1 MRKRPRG
8 LNVISLLSADLVRED
23 VSLVQK
29 AELWRQIQCGFSL
42 PPSRELPTYL
52 QKCVPLGVLLNV
64 EDPLEQGG
72 SEDAEREE
80 EAHGEAEE
88 EGGGEA
94 IGEDHDVVVGR
105 DALPLEHGAGLLE
118 DGGARGGGDGDEDG
132 EEERHHEQGD
142 VERLLEIEGGRG
154 AGELQRGVCGDL
166 VVHVFGHGSYRFGTF
181 RLNMYYLYM
190 QENIW
195 ARLRD
200 SLPGMCAIHATYP
213 TYFPAFLYF
222 GVIKIQTRP
231 NYFPV

>member
-1 MRKRPRG
+1 M
-8 LNVISLLSADLVRED
+8 LLD
-23 VSLVQK
+23 
-29 AELWRQIQCGFSL
+29 
-42 PPSRELPTYL
+42 
-52 QKCVPLGVLLNV
+52 V
-64 EDPLEQGG
+64 EDALEQRR
-72 SEDAEREE
+72 SEDAEGEE

-142 VERLLEIEGGRG
+142 VERLLEVEGGRG

-166 VVHVFGHGSYRFGTF
+166 VHVFGHGSYRFGTF
-181 RLNMYYLYM
+181 RLNITDM